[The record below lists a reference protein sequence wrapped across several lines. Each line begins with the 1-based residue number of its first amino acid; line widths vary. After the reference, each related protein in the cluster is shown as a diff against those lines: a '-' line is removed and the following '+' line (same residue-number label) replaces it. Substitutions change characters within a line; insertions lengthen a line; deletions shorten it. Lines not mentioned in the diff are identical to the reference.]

1 MEFIGAFIATLVS
14 FVALVLW
21 ILLDAAQRRLPPEDL
36 RALRRV
42 AGGGPLTTRGGHAVD
57 DVRVVVVPF
66 PDAAYPMLQMIDDT
80 RGPGHARFADAP
92 CAAWLEQ
99 VARELMGSSASG
111 TFEDVCT
118 ALERERRAQ
127 EEDVE
132 MLAGWSPPPALPAER
147 RLHITGETR

>member
-1 MEFIGAFIATLVS
+1 MEVVGAFGAALVS
-14 FVALVLW
+14 FAALVAW
-21 ILLDAAQRRLPPEDL
+21 IVLDGAQRRLPPEDL

-42 AGGGPLTTRGGHAVD
+42 AGGGPLTTRGGPAGPGM
-57 DVRVVVVPF
+57 RVVIVPF
-66 PDAAYPMLQMIDDT
+66 PDAAYPMLQMIDET

-111 TFEDVCT
+111 TFEEVCA

-127 EEDVE
+127 EGDVE
-132 MLAGWSPPPALPAER
+132 VLVGQPLPPSPAG
-147 RLHITGETR
+147 